1 MIAMLA
7 FELYWKNNDSKTGD
21 VWFYG
26 PIKKI
31 FYKNGT
37 WKVDEKTKEEYGS
50 DTKRE
55 FSALQRWLSMPLSTT
70 DPEELNIPDYT
81 TGTRSESPY
90 IIIKGT
96 LTTNKPKESS
106 LTKNKP
112 IESSLTLSI
121 GNESSKIQH
130 VIDIST
136 KQSTEKQS
144 NQVSLKLEKE
154 GYEINGESVFDL
166 YVESGIINRN
176 GVLNK
181 REYEKIIKK
190 FRGYIKPNKLQDPR
204 IGDKKFLIYLL
215 PSDEKVSYNGE
226 I

>member
-1 MIAMLA
+1 MLA

-50 DTKRE
+50 DTEPE

-90 IIIKGT
+90 IIINGT

-112 IESSLTLSI
+112 KESSLTLSI
-121 GNESSKIQH
+121 GNESSKIQYVFNIPELREVKK
-130 VIDIST
+130 VIKGRLSRR
-136 KQSTEKQS
+136 
-144 NQVSLKLEKE
+144 LEKE

-166 YVESGIINRN
+166 YVNSGIINRN

-181 REYEKIIKK
+181 REYKKIIYK
-190 FRGYIKPNKLQDPR
+190 FLDYIKPNKLQDPP

-215 PSDEKVSYNGE
+215 PSDEKVSYEGE